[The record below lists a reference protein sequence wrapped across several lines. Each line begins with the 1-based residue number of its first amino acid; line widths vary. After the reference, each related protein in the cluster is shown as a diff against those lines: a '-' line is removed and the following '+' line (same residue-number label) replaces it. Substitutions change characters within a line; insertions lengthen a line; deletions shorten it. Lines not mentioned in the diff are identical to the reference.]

1 MKWWTRIKLI
11 LVAAIV
17 LGLGICIALFVGR
30 CNDAEPEEIVM
41 EPTMASIEE
50 IRPKGEMY
58 VCSAFIEDYFIK
70 RTTEERLLLPNKEHA
85 CVQTMRQKCSY
96 KIDLDKVEYI
106 ADEARKTVSVTLP
119 PVKYV
124 ASTQSTSFLS
134 DDSNYWATHLPNTNV
149 MKQKVEEQIRQRF
162 DTPNNRR
169 QAERYAEDAISE
181 VMKKL
186 GYETEFKV
194 TLTKTIN

>member
-1 MKWWTRIKLI
+1 MKWWTRIRVI

-17 LGLGICIALFVGR
+17 LGLGICIALLVGR

-50 IRPKGEMY
+50 MRPKGEMY
-58 VCSAFIEDYFIK
+58 VCSAFIEDCFIK

-106 ADEARKTVSVTLP
+106 ADEARKTVIVKLP
-119 PVKYV
+119 PVEYV

-134 DDSNYWATHLPNTNV
+134 DDSNYWTAHLPNTNV